1 MLPATSHQAACG
13 FPSGAGLPWKTKE
26 HAVHTAL
33 QRFTRSS
40 IDLIALHLGVIA
52 IFAVFGTIKWFDFEV
67 QALQPLL
74 TTTWLKVL
82 HDLFGAHG
90 ASYFLGVVETLAF
103 VALIVGFGK
112 PQYGAAGSLLVVLT
126 AIVTLSLLPQLD
138 ALDSFIFKDIL
149 LIGAGLTLLKHD
161 LLRWQAVARVKPALP
176 GG

>member
-1 MLPATSHQAACG
+1 MRTY
-13 FPSGAGLPWKTKE
+13 
-26 HAVHTAL
+26 L
-33 QRFTRSS
+33 QRFTQSS
-40 IDLIALHLGVIA
+40 IDLIALRLGVIA

-90 ASYFLGVVETLAF
+90 ASYFLGVVETLTF
-103 VALIVGFGK
+103 VALLVGFVK
-112 PQYGAAGSLLVVLT
+112 PLYGAVASVLVVLT
-126 AIVTLSLLPQLD
+126 AIVTLSLLAQLD
-138 ALDSFIFKDIL
+138 PLDSFIFKDIL

-161 LLRWQAVARVKPALP
+161 LQRWQAKVV

>member
-1 MLPATSHQAACG
+1 MLPVITHQAIYLC
-13 FPSGAGLPWKTKE
+13 PSGSGIALATRE
-26 HAVHTAL
+26 QSMQTYL
-33 QRFTRSS
+33 QRFTQSS
-40 IDLIALHLGVIA
+40 IDLIALRLGVIA

-90 ASYFLGVVETLAF
+90 ASYFLGVVETLT
-103 VALIVGFGK
+103 LVGFVK
-112 PQYGAAGSLLVVLT
+112 PLYGAVASVLVVLT
-126 AIVTLSLLPQLD
+126 ALVTLSLLAQLD
-138 ALDSFIFKDIL
+138 PLDSFIFKDIL

-161 LLRWQAVARVKPALP
+161 LQRWQAKVV